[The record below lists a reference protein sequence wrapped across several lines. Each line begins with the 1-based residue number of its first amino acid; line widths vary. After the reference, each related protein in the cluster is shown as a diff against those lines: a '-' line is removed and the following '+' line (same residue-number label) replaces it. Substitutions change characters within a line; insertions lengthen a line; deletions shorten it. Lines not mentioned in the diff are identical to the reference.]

1 MPNDVL
7 KENEVKPGLRVKIH
21 PSSMFS
27 SQTPLAGTVLHDNG
41 DDEEYDE
48 EERDFIWYHVRF
60 DDGYSNDY
68 RHFDL
73 MHADAIPANNKQAA
87 ILLKTTLS
95 E

>member
-1 MPNDVL
+1 MAEAFKKHTKVCVNIGSGSSTRWANSVA
-7 KENEVKPGLRVKIH
+7 NRVKSH
-21 PSSMFS
+21 YL
-27 SQTPLAGTVLHDNG
+27 QDHHCD
-41 DDEEYDE
+41 DE

-73 MHADAIPANNKQAA
+73 MHADTIPANNKQAA